1 MTIKNLFAI
10 IIKLIGFFFII
21 ETFITFFPEQINL
34 LMNFDIIFPEEIK
47 SQNIVLFPYITL
59 VVLFIVLF
67 LIYYTFIYKTE
78 IMIRFLRIEKY
89 FEDTRIENLTIP
101 IQKYAQISI
110 IIVSIILLIFQLP
123 IFINTTIKYFS
134 VKDSFQDGLT
144 SDLISSSIII
154 LLSFIGIIFSDKL
167 SKNFAK

>member
-34 LMNFDIIFPEEIK
+34 LMNFDVIFPEEIK

-110 IIVSIILLIFQLP
+110 IVVSIILLIFQLP

-134 VKDSFQDGLT
+134 VKDSFQNGLT

>member
-34 LMNFDIIFPEEIK
+34 LMNFDVIFPEEIK

-59 VVLFIVLF
+59 VVLLIVLF

-134 VKDSFQDGLT
+134 VKDSFQNGLT

>member
-1 MTIKNLFAI
+1 
-10 IIKLIGFFFII
+10 
-21 ETFITFFPEQINL
+21 
-34 LMNFDIIFPEEIK
+34 
-47 SQNIVLFPYITL
+47 
-59 VVLFIVLF
+59 
-67 LIYYTFIYKTE
+67 
-78 IMIRFLRIEKY
+78 MIRFLRIEKY
-89 FEDTRIENLTIP
+89 FEDTRIKNLTIP

>member
-47 SQNIVLFPYITL
+47 NQNIVLFPYITL

-78 IMIRFLRIEKY
+78 IMIRLLRIEKY
-89 FEDTRIENLTIP
+89 FEDTRIENFTIP

-110 IIVSIILLIFQLP
+110 IVVSIILLTFELP

-134 VKDSFQDGLT
+134 VKDSFQNGLT
-144 SDLISSSIII
+144 SDLISCSIII
-154 LLSFIGIIFSDKL
+154 ILSFIGIIFSDKL

>member
-34 LMNFDIIFPEEIK
+34 LMNFDIIFPEDIK

-59 VVLFIVLF
+59 IILFIVLF

-78 IMIRFLRIEKY
+78 IMIRFLRVEKY

-110 IIVSIILLIFQLP
+110 IVVSIILLIFQLP

-134 VKDSFQDGLT
+134 VKDSFQNGLT

>member
-34 LMNFDIIFPEEIK
+34 LMNFDVIFPEEIK

>member
-34 LMNFDIIFPEEIK
+34 LMNFDVIFPEEIK

-59 VVLFIVLF
+59 IILFIVLF

-123 IFINTTIKYFS
+123 IFINTTIKYFG

-167 SKNFAK
+167 SRIFTK

>member
-34 LMNFDIIFPEEIK
+34 LMNFDVIFPEEIK

-134 VKDSFQDGLT
+134 VKDSFQNGLT

>member
-34 LMNFDIIFPEEIK
+34 LMNFDVIFPEEIK

-59 VVLFIVLF
+59 IILFIVLF

-78 IMIRFLRIEKY
+78 IMIRFLRVEKY

-110 IIVSIILLIFQLP
+110 IVVSIILLIFQLP

-134 VKDSFQDGLT
+134 VKDSFQNGLT

-154 LLSFIGIIFSDKL
+154 LLSFIGIIFSDKFPRIFT
-167 SKNFAK
+167 K

>member
-34 LMNFDIIFPEEIK
+34 LMNFDVIFPEEIK

-110 IIVSIILLIFQLP
+110 IVVSIILLIFQLP
-123 IFINTTIKYFS
+123 IFINTTIKYFG

-167 SKNFAK
+167 SKIFTK

>member
-34 LMNFDIIFPEEIK
+34 LMNFDIIFPEDIK

-59 VVLFIVLF
+59 IILFIVLF

>member
-34 LMNFDIIFPEEIK
+34 LMNFDVIFPEEIK

-59 VVLFIVLF
+59 IILFIVLF

-78 IMIRFLRIEKY
+78 IMIRFLRVEKY

-110 IIVSIILLIFQLP
+110 IVVSIILLIFQLP

-134 VKDSFQDGLT
+134 VKDSFQNGLT

>member
-34 LMNFDIIFPEEIK
+34 LMNFDVIFPEEIK

-59 VVLFIVLF
+59 IILFIVLF

-110 IIVSIILLIFQLP
+110 IVVSIILLIFQLP

-134 VKDSFQDGLT
+134 VKDSFQNGLT

>member
-1 MTIKNLFAI
+1 
-10 IIKLIGFFFII
+10 
-21 ETFITFFPEQINL
+21 
-34 LMNFDIIFPEEIK
+34 MNFDVIFPEEIK

-59 VVLFIVLF
+59 IILFIVLF

>member
-34 LMNFDIIFPEEIK
+34 LMNFDVIFPEEIK

-78 IMIRFLRIEKY
+78 IMIKFLRIEKY

-110 IIVSIILLIFQLP
+110 IVVSIILLIFQLP

-134 VKDSFQDGLT
+134 VKDSFQNGLI

>member
-34 LMNFDIIFPEEIK
+34 LMNFDVIFPEEIK

-59 VVLFIVLF
+59 IILFIVLF

>member
-34 LMNFDIIFPEEIK
+34 LMNFDVIFPEEIK

-59 VVLFIVLF
+59 IILFIVLF

-89 FEDTRIENLTIP
+89 FEDTRIKNLTIP
-101 IQKYAQISI
+101 IQKYAQIS
-110 IIVSIILLIFQLP
+110 
-123 IFINTTIKYFS
+123 
-134 VKDSFQDGLT
+134 
-144 SDLISSSIII
+144 
-154 LLSFIGIIFSDKL
+154 
-167 SKNFAK
+167 

>member
-34 LMNFDIIFPEEIK
+34 LMNFDVIFPEEIK

-59 VVLFIVLF
+59 IILFIVLF

-123 IFINTTIKYFS
+123 IIINTTIKYFS

-154 LLSFIGIIFSDKL
+154 LLSFIGIIFSDKH

>member
-34 LMNFDIIFPEEIK
+34 LMNFDVIFPEEIK

-89 FEDTRIENLTIP
+89 FEGTRIENLTIP

-134 VKDSFQDGLT
+134 VKDSFQNGLT

>member
-34 LMNFDIIFPEEIK
+34 LMNFDVIFPEEIK

-89 FEDTRIENLTIP
+89 FEATRIENLTIP

-134 VKDSFQDGLT
+134 VKDSFQNGLT

>member
-34 LMNFDIIFPEEIK
+34 LMNFDVIFPEEIK

-89 FEDTRIENLTIP
+89 
-101 IQKYAQISI
+101 KY
-110 IIVSIILLIFQLP
+110 
-123 IFINTTIKYFS
+123 
-134 VKDSFQDGLT
+134 
-144 SDLISSSIII
+144 
-154 LLSFIGIIFSDKL
+154 SFI
-167 SKNFAK
+167 